1 MTTLIGVLPHVS
13 IILLSAVLPLGVFIA
28 RSNIRAS
35 RYEIINDLERLFGF
49 ATDDEGDPLIL
60 PSFELVKYKYQ
71 PPEKRQTG
79 GEAQRARFYFV
90 PVFSFIVLS
99 ASGFALAF
107 LKVDEFAGVAG
118 SAFVL
123 GAIAGRAAIGA

>member
-60 PSFELVKYKYQ
+60 PSFE
-71 PPEKRQTG
+71 
-79 GEAQRARFYFV
+79 ARFYFV